1 MYCVTQGGPSARR
14 DLDPLQLRGY
24 FENKRACFTTP
35 WGRRMSP
42 EAWPS
47 LRPFPALL
55 PPLLASQVSAVHL
68 VTLLAL
74 GQPRQRLER
83 GTAAGA
89 QGIGR
94 PVPFRSLP
102 PPASKARTFQAAAP
116 PMTYP
121 WPSPPLSSLPAGRQ
135 PLQLCSGLGDSASEQ
150 LGCLGDQVRVSS
162 ALVFSQDTPLHL
174 SPCLPATW
182 ESSCLGGSGSG
193 GRLTRVQRCHGGGGL
208 SFIPRVLWENFRGAQ
223 ALGR

>member
-1 MYCVTQGGPSARR
+1 MYRVTQGGPSARR

-47 LRPFPALL
+47 LWPFPALL

-74 GQPRQRLER
+74 GQPRQRLGR
-83 GTAAGA
+83 GTAPRAGA

-94 PVPFRSLP
+94 PIPFRSLP
-102 PPASKARTFQAAAP
+102 PPKPRPSKQPHPQWLTPGLAYPSLPCPLAGSLSSYVLAWETLPASDWVVWVIRSGFRL
-116 PMTYP
+116 P
-121 WPSPPLSSLPAGRQ
+121 WCSAKIPLSTCHPALWPPGNPLALGALDQEVALLLSKGAMEEVASPSYPEFYGRIFVV
-135 PLQLCSGLGDSASEQ
+135 PKA
-150 LGCLGDQVRVSS
+150 
-162 ALVFSQDTPLHL
+162 
-174 SPCLPATW
+174 
-182 ESSCLGGSGSG
+182 LGG
-193 GRLTRVQRCHGGGGL
+193 
-208 SFIPRVLWENFRGAQ
+208 
-223 ALGR
+223 